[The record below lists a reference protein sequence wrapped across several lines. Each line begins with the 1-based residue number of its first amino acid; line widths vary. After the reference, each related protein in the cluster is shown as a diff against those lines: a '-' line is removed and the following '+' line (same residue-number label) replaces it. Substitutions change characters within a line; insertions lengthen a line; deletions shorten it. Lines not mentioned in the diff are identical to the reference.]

1 MNTFTIEAT
10 NKTPF
15 ICADP
20 IKGTIDITGRSIPAN
35 PVEFYRPLVEWLN
48 EYDEVNPNRIQ
59 MNIQVEFINTCS
71 SKCLMTIFNRLD
83 LMSKKGRDITVNWYY
98 NEDDEEIYSIGS
110 DYKDMVKCP
119 VNLVEVI

>member
-35 PVEFYRPLVEWLN
+35 PIEFYRPLMDWVD
-48 EYDEVNPNRIQ
+48 EYDGQNPNRVQ
-59 MNIQVEFINTCS
+59 VNIQVDFINTSS
-71 SKCLMTIFNRLD
+71 SKCLMAIFKRLD
-83 LMSKKGRDITVNWYY
+83 LMSKKGKDVAINWYY
-98 NEDDEEIYSIGS
+98 NEDDEEIFTVGS
-110 DYKDMVKCP
+110 DYKGLVSCP
-119 VNLVEVI
+119 LNLVEVI